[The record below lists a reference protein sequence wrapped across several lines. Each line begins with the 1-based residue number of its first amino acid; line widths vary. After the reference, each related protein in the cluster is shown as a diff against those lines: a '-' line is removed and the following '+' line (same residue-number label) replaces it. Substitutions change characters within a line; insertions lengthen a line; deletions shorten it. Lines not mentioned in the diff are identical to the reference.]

1 LDLLK
6 KRNRD
11 VKEAVELVVLV
22 AIVVGAVLG
31 VDLALQAAMRTS
43 IPIVVVDSG
52 SMEPTLNVGDVCI
65 IQNVAPDQYAVGDHF
80 NHTGDVIVFD
90 ASPWI
95 SEPVIHRIV
104 DRRYD
109 NATGHYSFLTEGDH
123 NSYTDPWGWVDSTKV
138 YGKVISVI
146 PWIGNI
152 FLFLRGGGVW
162 LVIPI
167 LTILIVVMIVKP
179 ASEMEKKFKEKVD
192 SGSTQDI
199 FLQQLIS
206 R

>member
-1 LDLLK
+1 
-6 KRNRD
+6 
-11 VKEAVELVVLV
+11 
-22 AIVVGAVLG
+22 
-31 VDLALQAAMRTS
+31 
-43 IPIVVVDSG
+43 
-52 SMEPTLNVGDVCI
+52 
-65 IQNVAPDQYAVGDHF
+65 
-80 NHTGDVIVFD
+80 
-90 ASPWI
+90 
-95 SEPVIHRIV
+95 
-104 DRRYD
+104 
-109 NATGHYSFLTEGDH
+109 
-123 NSYTDPWGWVDSTKV
+123 V